1 MRANLKFSLSQSFL
15 IVGSIVCV
23 CMYGGM
29 AISLCMYVCMYLYQC
44 RPVRIGLDA
53 SDRVIGAGLVAAE
66 LVRRAAELRRKVT
79 FNDD

>member
-1 MRANLKFSLSQSFL
+1 MRANLKFFLSQSFL
-15 IVGSIVCV
+15 VVGFIVCV
-23 CMYGGM
+23 
-29 AISLCMYVCMYLYQC
+29 YVCMYVYLC

-79 FNDD
+79 FNYD